1 MVQRRVLYDER
12 VPFDENLTSPGFLL
26 ALYFPFSFPLSWPV
40 ALNGRFSYVARKFE
54 VTNFVLSGPPL
65 WPHCHAAGAFR
76 RAKPSPP
83 CRKDLDSRIALDSLD
98 TWHSIDLHRSLDGG
112 PPRAPDSIQYHP
124 SYFVRGGRNEKFSR
138 ESRWR
143 ALDKGYCYLQQYS
156 GIGYINLGRFSFY
169 LENISFVQ
177 SATLI
182 SRYHNYI
189 NSVAG
194 FGSKIGNDGK
204 RLISEIDRVIYYFD
218 SLIIINICTY
228 MTRYVVFFFIST
240 THRSFSVIN
249 FLCSLDHD

>member
-12 VPFDENLTSPGFLL
+12 VALWREPDVSRLSSRFIFSILFSLKLAGGFEWPLL
-26 ALYFPFSFPLSWPV
+26 LCRKEIRGYEFRSLWAASLAPLSCSWRVSPCETF
-40 ALNGRFSYVARKFE
+40 ASLSKGSRFSDRFGFIGYLTFDRSA
-54 VTNFVLSGPPL
+54 PI
-65 WPHCHAAGAFR
+65 
-76 RAKPSPP
+76 
-83 CRKDLDSRIALDSLD
+83 SR
-98 TWHSIDLHRSLDGG
+98 WG
-112 PPRAPDSIQYHP
+112 PPRTPDSIQYHP

-228 MTRYVVFFFIST
+228 MTRYVVFFFLFRQPIG
-240 THRSFSVIN
+240 R
-249 FLCSLDHD
+249 FLW